1 MVFHYEII
9 NIVCSKVKT
18 LDLKRAAMKRLI
30 FVIFFL
36 ITSIIGFSQE
46 KKAYQ
51 LFNKKGKKVDY
62 GKLLIAAEK
71 AEVVLFGEYH
81 NNAISHWLE
90 LELTKDLADK
100 NKIILG
106 AEMIE
111 ADNQKQLDQFLKGEI
126 NQKQLDS
133 TARLWP
139 NYKTDYKPL
148 VEFAKENN
156 IPFIAT
162 NIPRRF
168 ASLVSKKGFEGLENL
183 TSEEKTWIAP
193 LPIVYDSELPGY
205 VNMMK
210 MMGDHASPNM
220 PKAQA
225 IKDAT
230 MAYFIQKN
238 LKEKSIFIHFNGTY
252 HSDNFEGI
260 YWYLKKAAPN
270 LEILTIAT
278 IEQKE
283 LKKISTEDYNKA
295 DYILVI
301 DEDVTKTH

>member
-1 MVFHYEII
+1 
-9 NIVCSKVKT
+9 
-18 LDLKRAAMKRLI
+18 MKRLI

-36 ITSIIGFSQE
+36 ITAIIGFSQE

-51 LFNKKGKKVDY
+51 LFDKKGKKVDY

-71 AEVVLFGEYH
+71 AQVVLFGEYH

-90 LELTKDLADK
+90 LELIKDLAEK
-100 NKIILG
+100 SSLIMG

-148 VEFAKENN
+148 VEFAKENK

-168 ASLVSKKGFEGLENL
+168 ASIVSKKGFEGLENL
-183 TSEEKTWIAP
+183 TSQEKTWIAP
-193 LPIVYDSELPGY
+193 LPIAYDSELPGY
-205 VNMMK
+205 INMMK
-210 MMGDHASPNM
+210 MMGDHTSPNM

-260 YWYLKKAAPN
+260 YWYLKGDVDLLK
-270 LEILTIAT
+270 ITTIAT
-278 IEQKE
+278 VEQSDLNKLLQE
-283 LKKISTEDYNKA
+283 NFNKA

-301 DEDVTKTH
+301 DEDVTKTY